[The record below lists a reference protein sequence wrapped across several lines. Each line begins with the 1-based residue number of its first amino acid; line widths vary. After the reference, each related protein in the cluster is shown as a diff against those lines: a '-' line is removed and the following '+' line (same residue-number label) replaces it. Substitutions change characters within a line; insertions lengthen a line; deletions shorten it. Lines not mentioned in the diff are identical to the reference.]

1 MFYCRC
7 RLSHHH
13 PSYCNSQVTWHCRLG
28 FLFPTH
34 LWYLLE
40 SSTLEF
46 LYQVIKSLYWSR
58 DGKAL
63 GLPIFHWHAHIFSP
77 FLMDLLWCLGSMST
91 YLQGSNILSQQKF
104 ISNILAHSDLTNT
117 KVFATSLKLMVKHCP
132 DMESNYLIPLPIIRL
147 FEVFLTAPSAGKILL
162 KQYYHIYRIIQNSFV
177 GEFQVPTLPTPHQKK
192 KKGNVMYRD
201 YRSWMWCLSLTQ
213 CLTISYKL

>member
-104 ISNILAHSDLTNT
+104 ISDILAHSGLTNT
-117 KVFATSLKLMVKHCP
+117 KVFATSLKLNAKLCP
-132 DMESNYLIPLPIIRL
+132 DNGEPLSVTTPYHQL
-147 FEVFLTAPSAGKILL
+147 VGNLL
-162 KQYYHIYRIIQNSFV
+162 Y
-177 GEFQVPTLPTPHQKK
+177 
-192 KKGNVMYRD
+192 
-201 YRSWMWCLSLTQ
+201 
-213 CLTISYKL
+213 LTISRYILLMQTI